1 MAKMTKLEL
10 EQLLAQRN
18 AEVQQL
24 RHRISVLEG
33 QIALGAQPPAA
44 KPAPRPVR
52 VGGVMCNVV
61 YERHGQ
67 ATRKRYVPILGAQ
80 PPGAGLGPVPESRD
94 ECEFGDAEYQ
104 WRLQQAGL

>member
-33 QIALGAQPPAA
+33 QIALKAQPPA
-44 KPAPRPVR
+44 PTPQRPVR

-67 ATRKRYVPILGAQ
+67 STRKRYVPIAEAAQ
-80 PPGAGLGPVPESRD
+80 
-94 ECEFGDAEYQ
+94 Q
-104 WRLQQAGL
+104 

>member
-10 EQLLAQRN
+10 EQTLAQRN
-18 AEVQQL
+18 AEVQLL

-44 KPAPRPVR
+44 KPSPRPVR
-52 VGGVMCNVV
+52 VGGVLCNVV

-67 ATRKRYVPILGAQ
+67 ATRKRFVPVQ
-80 PPGAGLGPVPESRD
+80 SVGAGLGPVPESRD

>member
-10 EQLLAQRN
+10 EQTLAQRN
-18 AEVQQL
+18 AEVQLL

-33 QIALGAQPPAA
+33 QLALGAQPPAA
-44 KPAPRPVR
+44 SRPVR

-67 ATRKRYVPILGAQ
+67 STRKRYVPIAGA
-80 PPGAGLGPVPESRD
+80 A
-94 ECEFGDAEYQ
+94 
-104 WRLQQAGL
+104 QQ